1 MQSRFFF
8 SISLEL
14 RELSIANSIIFKNIH
29 SLQIVYLILLP
40 IVRLFTILSLMGVE
54 FEKIKKKKPDRPMSV
69 RDNKNNFKAASIK
82 RVKGKSQICAMQYGI
97 FVF

>member
-8 SISLEL
+8 SISLKL

-40 IVRLFTILSLMGVE
+40 IVRLFTILSLMGIE
-54 FEKIKKKKPDRPMSV
+54 FEKMKKKNSDRPTHV
-69 RDNKNNFKAASIK
+69 G
-82 RVKGKSQICAMQYGI
+82 KG
-97 FVF
+97 